1 MKKFVF
7 TVVALLI
14 TGSLSAQNVTR
25 ECVLFEIYTGVNCPY
40 CPAAANGIMDM
51 LEEGYNIAPVAFHD
65 SNFSVPEFYT
75 DETEARKNLYGSWV
89 NGYPTTIC
97 DGVYHLSSGGGAS
110 ETLFNTYRNWY
121 NQRINVTSPY
131 TIELSYQ
138 YLEGSTCE
146 VTAVVNKVGECSAAN
161 MRLVIALTES
171 HIDRAW
177 QGMSELN
184 AVTRD
189 LIPTQNGTQLTSD
202 SQVVTETFSM
212 EGFPK
217 ENMQLV
223 AWVQSWTTKEVF
235 QTVKL
240 SMAQP
245 DLNKDVALR
254 GIDALVADNCSGF
267 IQPILEVKACGKE
280 NVTSME
286 IETRD
291 ANGQVL
297 NTYNWSG
304 NAAQGEMILVNMD
317 EYSIGDASSLEFVVT
332 KVNGSTD
339 DAAFDNSLSRTL
351 GTAKDMDGTIYFQ
364 IKTPEN
370 PDEMII
376 QVEDMQTNQ
385 VIEYYTFD
393 KGSTAYKFYAYLPSA
408 GCYRLQ
414 VLNPYGT
421 GCGKGFGQ
429 IKDGSGQSI
438 INFSKSSNIYT
449 YRLGV
454 EMHATAAAVG
464 ENSENASAVVYPNP
478 VSSQININSENIIG
492 VEIYNVAGQMV
503 YSSDAEASYLVIDAG
518 SFDDGLYL
526 INIKNAD
533 GTVSSQKIVIKK

>member
-1 MKKFVF
+1 MKKFLL
-7 TVVALLI
+7 TVAASLLI
-14 TGSLSAQNVTR
+14 GSLSAQNVAR

-51 LEEGYNIAPVAFHD
+51 LEAGYNIAPVAFHD
-65 SNFSVPEFYT
+65 RYYSEPEFYT
-75 DETEARKNLYGSWV
+75 DETEARKNLYGNWV
-89 NGYPTTIC
+89 NGYPTSIC
-97 DGVYHLSSGGGAS
+97 DGGSHLSGGGGAS
-110 ETLFNTYRNWY
+110 ETLFNTYKNWY
-121 NQRINVTSPY
+121 NQRINVTSPF
-131 TIELSYQ
+131 TIDLSYQ
-138 YLEGSTCE
+138 YLEGSTCQ

-161 MRLVIALTES
+161 LRLVIALTES
-171 HIDRAW
+171 HINRAW

-189 LIPTQNGTQLTSD
+189 LIPTQNGTTLTSD

-240 SMAQP
+240 SMAMP
-245 DLNKDVALR
+245 DLNKDVAIR
-254 GIDALVADNCSGF
+254 GISAVVTDNCSDL
-267 IQPILEVKACGKE
+267 IQPILEVKACGKD

-286 IETRD
+286 IESRD
-291 ANGQVL
+291 GNGQLL
-297 NTYNWSG
+297 NTYNWTG
-304 NAAQGEMILVNMD
+304 NAAQDETIFVDMD
-317 EYSIGDASSLEFVVT
+317 EFDIQNAGVVKFEVT
-332 KVNGSTD
+332 KVNGNAD
-339 DAAFDNSLSRTL
+339 EAPFDNVFSKTM
-351 GTAKDMDGTIYFQ
+351 GTAKNMDGTIYFQ

-370 PDEMII
+370 PEEMIVQI
-376 QVEDMQTNQ
+376 EDMQTNQ

-414 VLNPYGT
+414 ILNPYGT

-429 IKDGSGQSI
+429 IKDGSGQTI
-438 INFSKSSNIYT
+438 VNFSKSSNIYT

-454 EMHATAAAVG
+454 EMVATAAG
-464 ENSENASAVVYPNP
+464 IDDNSENTNVIVYPNP
-478 VSSQININSENIIG
+478 ASSQINIDAENIGSI
-492 VEIYNVAGQMV
+492 EIYNAVGQMV
-503 YSSDAEASYLVIDAG
+503 YSNDTETSNLVIDAK
-518 SFDDGLYL
+518 SFENGLYI
-526 INIKNAD
+526 INLTNVD

>member
-1 MKKFVF
+1 MKKFVL

-65 SNFSVPEFYT
+65 RNFSVPEFYT

-89 NGYPTTIC
+89 SGYPTSIC
-97 DGVYHLSSGGGAS
+97 DGVSHLSGGGGAS

-121 NQRINVTSPY
+121 NQRINVMSPY

-138 YLEGSTCE
+138 YLEGSTCQ

-189 LIPTQNGTQLTSD
+189 LIPTQNGTTLTSD

-217 ENMQLV
+217 ENMLLV

-240 SMAQP
+240 PMAMP
-245 DLNKDVALR
+245 DLNNDVALR

-304 NAAQGEMILVNMD
+304 NAAQGETILVNMD

-339 DAAFDNSLSRTL
+339 DAAFDNSQSRTL

-364 IKTPEN
+364 LKTPKN
-370 PDEMII
+370 PEEMII
-376 QVEDMQTNQ
+376 DVEDMQTGE
-385 VIEYYTFD
+385 VIEHYTFD
-393 KGSTAYKFYAYLPSA
+393 EGGKTYKFYAYLPTA

-414 VLNPYGT
+414 IMNPNGT
-421 GCGKGFGQ
+421 GCGTGYGQ
-429 IKDGSGQSI
+429 IKDNSGQTI
-438 INFSKSSNIYT
+438 VNFSNNNNVYT

-478 VSSQININSENIIG
+478 VSSQININAENIIG
-492 VEIYNVAGQMV
+492 VEIYNAAGQMV

-518 SFDDGLYL
+518 LFDDGLYL

>member
-1 MKKFVF
+1 MAFF
-7 TVVALLI
+7 L
-14 TGSLSAQNVTR
+14 TGSLSAQNVAR
-25 ECVLFEIYTGVNCPY
+25 ECILFEIFTGVNCPY

-65 SNFSVPEFYT
+65 RNFSVPEFYT
-75 DETEARKNLYGSWV
+75 SETEARKNLYGSWV
-89 NGYPTTIC
+89 NGYPTSIC
-97 DGVYHLSSGGGAS
+97 DGGFHLSDGGGAS

-131 TIELSYQ
+131 SIELSYQ

-240 SMAQP
+240 PMAMP
-245 DLNKDVALR
+245 DLNNDVALR
-254 GIDALVADNCSGF
+254 GVDALVTDNCSGF
-267 IQPILEVKACGKE
+267 IQPILKIKACGKQ

-291 ANGQVL
+291 ADGQVL
-297 NTYNWSG
+297 STYNWSG
-304 NAAQGEMILVNMD
+304 NAAQGEVILVNMD
-317 EYSIGDASSLEFVVT
+317 EYSVGDASSLNFVVT

-339 DAAFDNSLSRTL
+339 EAAFDNSLSRTL

-364 IKTPEN
+364 LKTPKN
-370 PDEMII
+370 PEEMVID
-376 QVEDMQTNQ
+376 VEDMQTGE
-385 VIEYYTFD
+385 VIEHYTFD
-393 KGSTAYKFYAYLPSA
+393 EGGKTYKFYAYLPSA

-414 VLNPYGT
+414 IMNPNGT
-421 GCGKGFGQ
+421 GCGTGYGQ
-429 IKDGSGQSI
+429 IKDNSGQTIVS
-438 INFSKSSNIYT
+438 FSNNNNVYT

-464 ENSENASAVVYPNP
+464 ENSENPSAAVYPNP
-478 VSSQININSENIIG
+478 VSSQININAENIIG
-492 VEIYNVAGQMV
+492 VEIYNAAGRMV
-503 YSSDAEASYLVIDAG
+503 YSSDTEASDLVIDAG
-518 SFDDGLYL
+518 SFDNGLYL

-533 GTVSSQKIVIKK
+533 GTVSLQKIVIKK

>member
-1 MKKFVF
+1 MKKFLL
-7 TVVALLI
+7 TAAALFL
-14 TGSLSAQNVTR
+14 TGLLSAQNVAR
-25 ECVLFEIYTGVNCPY
+25 ECVLFEIFTGVNCPY

-51 LEEGYNIAPVAFHD
+51 LEAGYNIAPVAFHD
-65 SNFSVPEFYT
+65 RNFSVPEFYT
-75 DETEARKNLYGSWV
+75 TETEARKNLYGSWV

-97 DGVYHLSSGGGAS
+97 DGGSHLSGGGGAS
-110 ETLFNTYRNWY
+110 ETLFNTYKNWY

-138 YLEGSTCE
+138 YLEGSTCQ

-189 LIPTQNGTQLTSD
+189 LIPTQNGTPLTSD

-240 SMAQP
+240 SMAMP
-245 DLNKDVALR
+245 DLNNDVALR
-254 GIDALVADNCSGF
+254 GIDALLTDNCSGF
-267 IQPILEVKACGKE
+267 IQPILKIKACGKQ

-291 ANGQVL
+291 ADGQVL

-304 NAAQGEMILVNMD
+304 NAAQNETILVNMD
-317 EYSIGDASSLEFVVT
+317 DYSIGDASSLEFVVT
-332 KVNGSTD
+332 KVNGAND
-339 DAAFDNSLSRTL
+339 DAGFDNSLSRTM

-364 IKTPEN
+364 LKTPKDPE
-370 PDEMII
+370 EMII
-376 QVEDMQTNQ
+376 DVEDMQTGE
-385 VIEYYTFD
+385 VIEHYTFD
-393 KGSTAYKFYAYLPSA
+393 EGGKTYKFYAYLPSA

-414 VLNPYGT
+414 VMNPNGT
-421 GCGKGFGQ
+421 GCSNGYGQ
-429 IKDGSGQSI
+429 IKDGSGQTI
-438 INFSKSSNIYT
+438 LNFSNSSNVYT
-449 YRLGV
+449 YRIGV
-454 EMHATAAAVG
+454 EMFATAAAVG
-464 ENSENASAVVYPNP
+464 EYSDDTNVVLYPNP
-478 VSSQININSENIIG
+478 ASSQINIDAENIIG
-492 VEIYNVAGQMV
+492 VEIYNAAGQMV
-503 YSSDAEASYLVIDAG
+503 YSNATEVSNLVIDAS
-518 SFDDGLYL
+518 SFENGLYL
-526 INIKNAD
+526 INLTNVD